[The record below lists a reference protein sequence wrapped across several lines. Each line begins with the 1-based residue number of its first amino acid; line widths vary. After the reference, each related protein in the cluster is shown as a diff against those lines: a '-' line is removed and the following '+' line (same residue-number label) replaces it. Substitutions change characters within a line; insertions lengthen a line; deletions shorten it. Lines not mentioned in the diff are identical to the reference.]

1 MNVKQSTH
9 KNPFLS
15 GSLTIVLVIA
25 MAAGLKALQN
35 RELSLETKRIRAAQN
50 SKKITVV
57 VHDSPKI
64 TSVATTTPTPPTPP
78 IVPVSPPGVIP
89 TPVTTPA
96 PTPTP
101 PAPVTPVPV
110 PQPVVFTYKNGSYTA
125 IGSYPVPG
133 LTARI
138 SVTIVIANDIVSDS
152 SVTIPSGTDPTST
165 NYDNKFIN
173 NYKTYVVGKALSS
186 LSLSKI
192 SSASLTPNGF
202 NYALNQIRVSAKG

>member
-78 IVPVSPPGVIP
+78 IVNNSCSYANPACTRYASSCP
-89 TPVTTPA
+89 T
-96 PTPTP
+96 
-101 PAPVTPVPV
+101 
-110 PQPVVFTYKNGSYTA
+110 
-125 IGSYPVPG
+125 
-133 LTARI
+133 
-138 SVTIVIANDIVSDS
+138 
-152 SVTIPSGTDPTST
+152 TSCLH
-165 NYDNKFIN
+165 
-173 NYKTYVVGKALSS
+173 V
-186 LSLSKI
+186 
-192 SSASLTPNGF
+192 
-202 NYALNQIRVSAKG
+202 